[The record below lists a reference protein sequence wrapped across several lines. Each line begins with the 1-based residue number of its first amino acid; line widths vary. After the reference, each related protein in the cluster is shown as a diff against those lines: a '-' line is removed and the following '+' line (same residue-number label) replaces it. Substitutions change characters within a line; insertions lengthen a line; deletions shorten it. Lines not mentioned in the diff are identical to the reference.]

1 MFSLYSPGD
10 SYDEKFLSN
19 YISINLKPAI
29 LRIQGVGD
37 MMIMGGDYR
46 MRIWIKPDVIAQY
59 KLIPS
64 DVTQVL
70 PLNRIL
76 NRLPVH
82 SEKTLMKLIN
92 IQ

>member
-1 MFSLYSPGD
+1 M
-10 SYDEKFLSN
+10 
-19 YISINLKPAI
+19 
-29 LRIQGVGD
+29 
-37 MMIMGGDYR
+37 
-46 MRIWIKPDVIAQY
+46 KPDVMAQY

-70 PLNRIL
+70 AEQNIESAT
-76 NRLPVH
+76 VH

>member
-1 MFSLYSPGD
+1 M
-10 SYDEKFLSN
+10 
-19 YISINLKPAI
+19 
-29 LRIQGVGD
+29 
-37 MMIMGGDYR
+37 
-46 MRIWIKPDVIAQY
+46 KPDVMAQY

-70 PLNRIL
+70 LNRIL

-82 SEKTLMKLIN
+82 LVKTLMKLIN